1 MKNAN
6 LSNVKL
12 IGSTFIAA
20 DLEGANLRSSQ
31 LDRVDL
37 TDALLVNADCGVFME
52 LLLLSIDQCT
62 W

>member
-12 IGSTFIAA
+12 IGSTFIDA
-20 DLEGANLRSSQ
+20 DLEGTNLRSSQ

-37 TDALLVNADCGVFME
+37 TYALLVNAD
-52 LLLLSIDQCT
+52 
-62 W
+62 